1 MNQKSST
8 LLRFIRSFRFACNGL
23 GIALKGEQNLR
34 FHFIMVVVVSAFGVA
49 LQINLVEW
57 LIVLILYGL
66 VIAVEMLN
74 TSIEK
79 LCNLV
84 HPEKDDRIAEIKD
97 IAAGAVLWISI
108 LAAIA
113 GIIIF
118 FPKVLKFV

>member
-1 MNQKSST
+1 
-8 LLRFIRSFRFACNGL
+8 
-23 GIALKGEQNLR
+23 
-34 FHFIMVVVVSAFGVA
+34 MVAVVSAFGFA

-57 LIVLILYGL
+57 LIVLILFGL

-79 LCNLV
+79 LCNLI
-84 HPEKDDRIAEIKD
+84 HPKKDVRIAEIKD

-108 LAAIA
+108 VAAIA

-118 FPKVLKFV
+118 FPKVLNFL

>member
-1 MNQKSST
+1 MNQKPSPFI
-8 LLRFIRSFRFACNGL
+8 RFIRSFRFACNGL

-34 FHFIMVVVVSAFGVA
+34 FHFIMVVVVSAFGFA

-57 LIVLILYGL
+57 LIVLILFGL

-84 HPEKDDRIAEIKD
+84 HPEKDVRIAEIKD

-108 LAAIA
+108 VAAIA

-118 FPKVLKFV
+118 FPKVLNFL

>member
-1 MNQKSST
+1 MNQKPSPFI
-8 LLRFIRSFRFACNGL
+8 RFIRSLRFACNGL

-34 FHFIMVVVVSAFGVA
+34 FHFIMVAVVSAFGFA

-57 LIVLILYGL
+57 LIVLILFGL

-79 LCNLV
+79 LCNLI
-84 HPEKDDRIAEIKD
+84 HPKKDVRIAEIKD

-108 LAAIA
+108 VAAIA

-118 FPKVLKFV
+118 FPKVLNFL